1 MEISHIEIGGFSAQ
15 AFKIIFGN
23 PDVMVMLLT
32 WSIIVTL
39 GLVIKKIYED
49 LSN

>member
-1 MEISHIEIGGFSAQ
+1 MEVSHIEIGGFAAQ
-15 AFKIIFGN
+15 AFKAIFGN
-23 PDVMVMLLT
+23 PDVMVILLT

-39 GLVIKKIYED
+39 GLVTKKVYED